1 MESVDS
7 LLKKIMTDAHES
19 EIIEFKDRKNLDKDD
34 MGRYFSALSNEANLK
49 NADAA
54 WMLFGITD
62 NGECVNSTYLESV
75 ESRNKLKFYISEQ
88 TGNGLSYRD
97 IHERFVDGKRILI
110 FEIPPCQYGVPTTFK
125 GISYERQGDSVIPL
139 TDEKRIRIMGEGI
152 PDWSRKTVADA
163 TIDDIDH
170 DALSLA
176 RRMYVNNRPSKA
188 TECDGWDDMT
198 FLRKMGL
205 ASADGSITNAAL
217 ILLGKEESVFLL
229 ADISVGIRRILCSSD
244 STTMES
250 ELYSI
255 PFILSMERIC
265 SDIHNARYEVFR
277 GNAMSLERMDVYDP
291 AMIRE
296 ALNNCVAH
304 QDYLRSEFI
313 TIMEQDRESIT
324 FSNAGFFI
332 PESISDVL
340 TRDSPARFYRNRCLA
355 EAMFKLGMVDVAG
368 GGIVK
373 MFRCQIKRSF
383 PLPDYDLSN
392 GHVKV
397 RIIGKVTSNHY
408 ADILADNPD
417 LTFGDIVLLDMVQ
430 KGRVIPRDDADRFI
444 ARGFVSGRYPDL
456 ILGNGSHTTEIRT
469 PEYKTYDLKQE
480 ILRFIGE
487 CGQVDRMEISEHVS
501 ALFPSDLTDNQRY
514 YRISNALT
522 ALKRSGLI
530 GMTGTRRDA
539 KYYLIGLSE

>member
-62 NGECVNSTYLESV
+62 NGECVNSTYLESI

-88 TGNGLSYRD
+88 TGNRLSYRD

-205 ASADGSITNAAL
+205 ASADGAITNAAL

-340 TRDSPARFYRNRCLA
+340 TRDSPTRFYRNRCLA

-456 ILGNGSHTTEIRT
+456 ILGNRSHTTEIRT

-487 CGQVDRMEISEHVS
+487 YGQVDRMEISEHVS
-501 ALFPSDLTDNQRY
+501 ALFPSDMTDSQRY

-530 GMTGTRRDA
+530 GMTGARRDA
-539 KYYLIGLSE
+539 KYHLIGQSK